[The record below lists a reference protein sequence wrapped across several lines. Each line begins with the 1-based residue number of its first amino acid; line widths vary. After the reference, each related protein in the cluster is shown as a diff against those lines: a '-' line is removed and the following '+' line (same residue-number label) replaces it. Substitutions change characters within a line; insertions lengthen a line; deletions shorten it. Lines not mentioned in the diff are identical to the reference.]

1 MPQTEHLTSPKS
13 ARTLSTGA
21 FSVGYVFLSLVAH
34 KVLLPELGLLVFN
47 LQPLLEL
54 SLFLFN
60 YAFIFYVSS
69 LLNFYDNLETWIDSN
84 KNEIFME

>member
-1 MPQTEHLTSPKS
+1 MWC
-13 ARTLSTGA
+13 
-21 FSVGYVFLSLVAH
+21 VFLSLVAH
-34 KVLLPELGLLVFN
+34 KIPLPALGLSVFN

-60 YAFIFYVSS
+60 CASFS
-69 LLNFYDNLETWIDSN
+69 LFFFLNGSFLLTFYDNTETWMDSN